1 MLLHDNNVK
10 LSTVT
15 CTQVYYSIFLCG
27 KLILRNISEVR
38 WDPFKVDLICTFPC
52 DTEPTTCKVLESVD
66 TLWAKTTIDMWPLF
80 FGAFCATIY

>member
-27 KLILRNISEVR
+27 KPILRNISEVR
-38 WDPFKVDLICTFPC
+38 WDPFKVD
-52 DTEPTTCKVLESVD
+52 
-66 TLWAKTTIDMWPLF
+66 
-80 FGAFCATIY
+80 